1 MADATSFFL
10 PTDPIELLMRSLDSL
25 DLTPPEERWV
35 TPAGHVT
42 YLRTLFPPLD
52 PHGFRTEI
60 CWHEE
65 DDCCAFSFPRI
76 YACFGQY
83 FICVSDAKISLMC
96 RPMYSPILSK
106 RARRETRTIGDTD
119 YQASIPRSNS
129 TLTAYLDL
137 DTLSVQSIDDSPTPL
152 ADDVLCVFSSS
163 AFRAALIA
171 HLCPS

>member
-1 MADATSFFL
+1 MQHHFSCLQIQLNFSCVLWTLSTSLPRKRDGLHQRDTLHIFGPFSRLSIHMVSVLKYAGTRKMIAVRFL
-10 PTDPIELLMRSLDSL
+10 
-25 DLTPPEERWV
+25 
-35 TPAGHVT
+35 
-42 YLRTLFPPLD
+42 
-52 PHGFRTEI
+52 
-60 CWHEE
+60 
-65 DDCCAFSFPRI
+65 FPRI

-96 RPMYSPILSK
+96 RPMYSPVLSK

-119 YQASIPRSNS
+119 YQASIPHSNS